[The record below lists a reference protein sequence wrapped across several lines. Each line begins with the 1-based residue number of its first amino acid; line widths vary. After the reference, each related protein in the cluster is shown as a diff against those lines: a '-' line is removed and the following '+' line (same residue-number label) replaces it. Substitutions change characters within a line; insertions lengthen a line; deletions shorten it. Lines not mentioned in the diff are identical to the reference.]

1 MATVS
6 NPEYSVTLFHVSV
19 SKNVVLYNAAAFCF
33 LETKMCEDVSHRS
46 IFHLGHFICNL
57 VGDRFF
63 YFLFFLH
70 FLPSRQ
76 RQYSLCRLVKAAQ
89 TYILHRIYHAY

>member
-6 NPEYSVTLFHVSV
+6 NPGYSVTLFHVSV

-63 YFLFFLH
+63 YFLFF
-70 FLPSRQ
+70 FLAFFAFETTAIFPMP
-76 RQYSLCRLVKAAQ
+76 LG
-89 TYILHRIYHAY
+89 